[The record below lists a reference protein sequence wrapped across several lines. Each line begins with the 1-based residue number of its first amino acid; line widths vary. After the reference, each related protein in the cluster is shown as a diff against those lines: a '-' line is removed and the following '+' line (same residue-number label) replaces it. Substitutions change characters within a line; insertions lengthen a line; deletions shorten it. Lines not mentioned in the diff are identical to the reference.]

1 MKRFFVS
8 MLMALVLSALSFAQ
22 NGRIVT
28 DEWLSQNYTKR
39 EVMVKVR
46 DGIHIYTVLYEPN
59 QEYLAK
65 LGRKT
70 SPVMLQ
76 RTPYSLNEIGRAS
89 CRERV

>member
-22 NGRIVT
+22 NGRIVI

-39 EVMVKVR
+39 EVMLKVR

-65 LGRKT
+65 IIADVESGKAKLT
-70 SPVMLQ
+70 SHEL
-76 RTPYSLNEIGRAS
+76 LED
-89 CRERV
+89 

>member
-8 MLMALVLSALSFAQ
+8 MLMAIVLSALSFAQ

-46 DGIHIYTVLYEPN
+46 DGIHIYTVVLVSR
-59 QEYLAK
+59 LLTSAK
-65 LGRKT
+65 A
-70 SPVMLQ
+70 
-76 RTPYSLNEIGRAS
+76 AS
-89 CRERV
+89 R